1 MPRAN
6 TAPAVQPENT
16 LSPIVAALVAK
27 SDKTSFGEKILNVV
41 VGAANTTTFVS
52 GRIVSSLDPELFA
65 DGRKTEKFN
74 GLSRRA
80 EYWKQF
86 GSRNGLSEADVA
98 AIIAS

>member
-6 TAPAVQPENT
+6 AASAPSAQA

-27 SDKTSFGEKILNVV
+27 TDKTTLGEKVLNVI
-41 VGAANTTTFVS
+41 VGGANTATFVS
-52 GRIVSSLDPELFA
+52 GRIVGSIDPELFA

-86 GSRNGLSEADVA
+86 GARNGLSEADVA